1 MVRITV
7 IWLSVKY
14 QTFFS
19 FQNVTS
25 PPQAVNVPF
34 LSSHLKVSRSSL
46 EPNLS
51 TWQFYFPCR
60 FTSSWIKFFFKEI
73 FLVIRNFC
81 ITMFEIELVFR
92 RAERR
97 CSGSLF
103 SMLLFKK
110 LYLIQIFNQYLLNK
124 KDDSCPLL
132 HTNISAWIEFNLFEG
147 VKKCHEHSMVK
158 FVSTRDYLI
167 PPLCIFLAEQERKEG
182 CTSASF
188 SHYILRTETKTSS
201 AKDQRIYYMITKC
214 FHAPWNY
221 QMNLLV
227 SMWFLFCF
235 VFIWDESVTSCFHQ
249 KYRKSFYSYS

>member
-7 IWLSVKY
+7 IWLSVKH
-14 QTFFS
+14 QNFFS
-19 FQNVTS
+19 FQNITYAY
-25 PPQAVNVPF
+25 PPHAVYVPF
-34 LSSHLKVSRSSL
+34 VYLHIKVSRSPL

-60 FTSSWIKFFFKEI
+60 LFLRVFFFTWSWIKFFFKEI

-124 KDDSCPLL
+124 KDDSSPLSD
-132 HTNISAWIEFNLFEG
+132 TNISAWIEFNLFEG
-147 VKKCHEHSMVK
+147 VKNVMN
-158 FVSTRDYLI
+158 TR
-167 PPLCIFLAEQERKEG
+167 
-182 CTSASF
+182 
-188 SHYILRTETKTSS
+188 
-201 AKDQRIYYMITKC
+201 
-214 FHAPWNY
+214 W
-221 QMNLLV
+221 
-227 SMWFLFCF
+227 
-235 VFIWDESVTSCFHQ
+235 
-249 KYRKSFYSYS
+249 